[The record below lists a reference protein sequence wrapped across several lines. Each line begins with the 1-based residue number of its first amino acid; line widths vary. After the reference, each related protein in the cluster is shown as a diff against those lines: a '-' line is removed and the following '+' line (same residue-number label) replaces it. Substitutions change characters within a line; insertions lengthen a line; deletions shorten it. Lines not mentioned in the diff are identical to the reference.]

1 MSSIGKTEFQLFC
14 EWASQALP
22 KRQLHGAVQTRLCH
36 LLAQEFPDNAA
47 VSEISAVKGG
57 RNDLIHYWQDG
68 KRAVFELFCS
78 TSQVPQDLRLLEQAD
93 AHWKIAILLDKELRS
108 DLADAYF
115 RKKPES
121 FPFLWLSQIMMPG
134 KERESRAKLRT
145 LLTMPPLH
153 TDQPRPA
160 VVQTAHAQD
169 SIVAQTGHGDISIN
183 QKKIV
188 RPQFVR
194 EPGDIT
200 EEQAFEI
207 KRRIEDLAQIDEQAG
222 RGSTYG
228 KWQNYFKNTFHLTS
242 YKKLPA
248 EKYDEAIQFLNQIAR
263 PVRVLKTFPVRR
275 KTDREENVK
284 SFWDSQTP
292 QSHHIVEFN
301 NLKKLGV
308 SRKDGSE
315 SMDYDQL
322 PAVLLAAE
330 FHQRYISAA
339 LKPAHNWGK
348 TKLETEMA
356 TAYSR
361 LYLERSKLF
370 EPMWFI
376 SKVIFERV
384 GLRL

>member
-1 MSSIGKTEFQLFC
+1 MSSMEKTEFQRFC
-14 EWASQALP
+14 EWAREALP
-22 KRQLHGAVQTRLCH
+22 KRQLHGAVQTRLRQ
-36 LLAQEFPDNAA
+36 LLATEFPDNAA
-47 VSEISAVKGG
+47 IAEISAVKGG

-78 TSQVPQDLRLLEQAD
+78 TSQVSQDLRLLELAD

-108 DLADAYF
+108 DLAEAYF

-134 KERESRAKLRT
+134 KESESRVKLRT

-153 TDQPRPA
+153 TDQPHSA

-169 SIVAQTGHGDISIN
+169 SIVAQTGQGDISIN

-248 EKYDEAIQFLNQIAR
+248 EKYDEAIQFLNQQRGRSLPKLRRTNNDEWRNRIYRAIWPLSR
-263 PVRVLKTFPVRR
+263 ELGMTHEQVYDFAFTELK
-275 KTDREENVK
+275 
-284 SFWDSQTP
+284 
-292 QSHHIVEFN
+292 
-301 NLKKLGV
+301 LKKPVSSLKELGEQNLE
-308 SRKDGSE
+308 SLHDKLRSLKRKLG
-315 SMDYDQL
+315 
-322 PAVLLAAE
+322 
-330 FHQRYISAA
+330 
-339 LKPAHNWGK
+339 
-348 TKLETEMA
+348 
-356 TAYSR
+356 
-361 LYLERSKLF
+361 
-370 EPMWFI
+370 
-376 SKVIFERV
+376 
-384 GLRL
+384 